1 MSGRDATFILMYGGE
16 LQLDANFVPSYYGG
30 RNRPLQV
37 PRNINLEHLKLRV
50 FKALKYDA
58 CKFSVDLVCRVPVG
72 NKFIASHV
80 EDDEVCEVIL
90 CQASTEFLVMY
101 VEVELISL
109 TGDNIEPQ
117 MSQRNES
124 STVHERVQIS
134 AGPSMLQPVEEAYED
149 YIENQQMR
157 EPPHPSTQS
166 IPSDNIGYET
176 MSSGSSEQF
185 SDDGTEDHSPV
196 DNDRV
201 TVGNDDIQNIIQDYC
216 SRSIGNEDPMVAQ
229 NIYVDTCMTTEE
241 WDQEVEFDEVHE
253 QVTVEEEFSIPTELI
268 EGMCFSSKGDLKFA
282 LQGWSIRNNVQYII
296 IASTTKKYTV
306 ACAKHDCQVRPCL
319 WRVHSSQSKR
329 LGGVWKISSNK
340 YQHTCAT
347 PILES
352 GHRQCNSHFISFYIL
367 PTIRKQ
373 MDLKPREII
382 GRMEAKFNIKVSYMK
397 AWDARRKAVKTV
409 FGSWEE
415 SYRTL
420 NLFME
425 AVKAIRRMGLGDVE
439 FICKKMYT
447 AGNTDDIHDSLR
459 RVEEE
464 SRRMPE
470 PTRLNMHEFQVLDMS
485 SRSYR
490 VDLLD
495 GRTCICSCGKPLLYH
510 MPCVHVVCCVA
521 MLRRSHLDYVTP
533 YYSMTNYKLSY
544 SAEFHHIP
552 NKEQWGEHDPS
563 VGRNPLLPPN
573 FRRRSGR
580 PRTAR
585 YRNTMDEPRAKS
597 NRVCSACKQAGHNR
611 ATCSIRLGRRN

>member
-1 MSGRDATFILMYGGE
+1 
-16 LQLDANFVPSYYGG
+16 
-30 RNRPLQV
+30 
-37 PRNINLEHLKLRV
+37 
-50 FKALKYDA
+50 
-58 CKFSVDLVCRVPVG
+58 
-72 NKFIASHV
+72 
-80 EDDEVCEVIL
+80 
-90 CQASTEFLVMY
+90 
-101 VEVELISL
+101 
-109 TGDNIEPQ
+109 
-117 MSQRNES
+117 
-124 STVHERVQIS
+124 
-134 AGPSMLQPVEEAYED
+134 
-149 YIENQQMR
+149 MR

-166 IPSDNIGYET
+166 IPSDNFGYET

-201 TVGNDDIQNIIQDYC
+201 AVGNENIQNIIQDYC

-282 LQGWSIRNNVQYII
+282 LQGWSIRNNVQYIV

-306 ACAKHDCQVRPCL
+306 ACAKHDCQ
-319 WRVHSSQSKR
+319 
-329 LGGVWKISSNK
+329 
-340 YQHTCAT
+340 
-347 PILES
+347 
-352 GHRQCNSHFISFYIL
+352 
-367 PTIRKQ
+367 
-373 MDLKPREII
+373 PREII

-425 AVKAIRRMGLGDVE
+425 AVVSTMPQTVYRIQSNQSNRFQRLFWAFGPSITGWTYCRPVLSLDGTFLLGKYRGTLLSAIGMDANNGLYPLAFAIVESECTESWIWFLRQLNELVPVVTNRQHLCIISDRHAGIVRGCRENFPSAAHKHCLRHLRENFKKAIRRMGLGDVE

-447 AGNTDDIHDSLR
+447 AGNTDDIHVYNRCMSDIKKIKVEIHQWLIARWALTHDGGFRYGVMTTNAAESFNGIFLRRLEYITNEEQQSHSYFAPRTQDSLR

-464 SRRMPE
+464 SRSMPE

-585 YRNTMDEPRAKS
+585 YRNTMDGPRARS